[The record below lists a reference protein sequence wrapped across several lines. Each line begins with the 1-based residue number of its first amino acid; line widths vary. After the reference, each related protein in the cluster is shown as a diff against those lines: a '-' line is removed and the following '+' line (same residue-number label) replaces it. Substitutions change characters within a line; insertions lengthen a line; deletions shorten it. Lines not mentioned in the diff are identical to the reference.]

1 MAQKSEKRDAMRLR
15 RAEVATL
22 SLRGVTYAE
31 MAVRL
36 QVGRTTI
43 SSDLRAIRKEWL
55 ESRVRDFDQAR
66 EMELRKLDNLEREAW
81 EAWSRSQRPTETNKV
96 SGGGLD
102 LTERRRGEKISQSRT
117 GDAKYLD
124 VVARCIDKRCE
135 ILGIC
140 TLPRGDTTVIVQ
152 TTEIRQALLMDDNFL
167 EYCRHRACHGDA
179 GHVRLLD
186 LPAPLVDVSSLAAA
200 GPGADGLVPG

>member
-1 MAQKSEKRDAMRLR
+1 M
-15 RAEVATL
+15 
-22 SLRGVTYAE
+22 SLRGVTRAD
-31 MAVRL
+31 MALRL
-36 QVGRTTI
+36 KVGTATI
-43 SSDLRAIRKEWL
+43 SRDLKAVRKEWL

-66 EMELRKLDNLEREAW
+66 EIELRKLDNLEREAW
-81 EAWSRSQRPTETNKV
+81 EAWSRSQRPVETNKV

-102 LTERRRGEKISQSRT
+102 LTEKRRGEKISRSRS

-124 VVARCIDKRCE
+124 VIARCIDKRCE
-135 ILGIC
+135 ILGISA
-140 TLPRGDTTVIVQ
+140 LPRGDTTIIVQ

-186 LPAPLVDVSSLAAA
+186 LSAPLGDVSAPGPA
-200 GPGADGLVPG
+200 GQGADGPVSG